1 MLLHETVSIVWSEE
15 RARVPFSMWRGGGER
30 ARPTWTARARISA
43 ARKRGHP
50 ESATGAGSLEPPA
63 SDGPHFLRS
72 TSFFGNHRIVEVVLP
87 SDSSD
92 FYGSSSTDNGITLCR

>member
-15 RARVPFSMWRGGGER
+15 RARVPFSKCGGGG
-30 ARPTWTARARISA
+30 
-43 ARKRGHP
+43 RGHDP
-50 ESATGAGSLEPPA
+50 LGQPVHGYQQRENAVILESATGAGSLEPPA

-92 FYGSSSTDNGITLCR
+92 FYGSSSADNGITLCR

>member
-15 RARVPFSMWRGGGER
+15 RARVPFSKCGGGGGER

-50 ESATGAGSLEPPA
+50 ESATGAGSLKPPA

-72 TSFFGNHRIVEVVLP
+72 TSFFGNHGIVEVVLP

-92 FYGSSSTDNGITLCR
+92 FLRFFLR